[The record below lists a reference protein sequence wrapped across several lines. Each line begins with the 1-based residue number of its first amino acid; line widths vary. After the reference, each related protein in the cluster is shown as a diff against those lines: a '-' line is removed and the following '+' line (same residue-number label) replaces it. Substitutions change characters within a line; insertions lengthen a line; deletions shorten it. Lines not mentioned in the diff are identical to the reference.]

1 MLERLTDVV
10 IDTEARVTSVLRK
23 QVSIEDLPI
32 AEFRS
37 SIDYRKNALRGAT
50 TLIETG
56 KQGFKIVTAI
66 PKIVDRFAIF
76 SVEILPMLDEN
87 TNLTLILELDDRTIA
102 MNDRNQTVRN
112 WDKCKELTGDRYC
125 KIDRVKVQLKDDRCI
140 ADIVKNRNFSSVDCM
155 KKVKLYKEY
164 EIGRAHV

>member
-1 MLERLTDVV
+1 MKILERNVQRDTDRIIQDEGEILKIEKKENEILDSLKRQTDKIGTLWKDERVLQDRLKQVISEERSLIENLSFLSEGIEASSDIALEFNGFLMMLERLTDVV

-76 SVEILPMLDEN
+76 
-87 TNLTLILELDDRTIA
+87 
-102 MNDRNQTVRN
+102 
-112 WDKCKELTGDRYC
+112 
-125 KIDRVKVQLKDDRCI
+125 
-140 ADIVKNRNFSSVDCM
+140 
-155 KKVKLYKEY
+155 
-164 EIGRAHV
+164 